1 MTEASHGVVRHN
13 TGPRGRRCWFSY
25 KDQRAA
31 AAHRRPALHPC
42 GLSISKHEP
51 CPATDPFIS
60 LLSPRYRKCWETHSA
75 TTQTYR
81 TRITPLLFRAKAT
94 HVGKS
99 QVWGSGLLKEQA
111 KAAAHA
117 AAAHFSAARHEH
129 STNSMG
135 APYLLKDLC
144 LAGTIY

>member
-13 TGPRGRRCWFSY
+13 TGPRGRRRWFSC
-25 KDQRAA
+25 KDT
-31 AAHRRPALHPC
+31 LHPY
-42 GLSISKHEP
+42 GLSISKHDP
-51 CPATDPFIS
+51 CPAADPFIS

-81 TRITPLLFRAKAT
+81 TRITPLLFRGKAT
-94 HVGKS
+94 HMGNS
-99 QVWGSGLLKEQA
+99 QVWGSELLKEQA
-111 KAAAHA
+111 KAPAHA
-117 AAAHFSAARHEH
+117 AAAHFSAAPHEH

-135 APYLLKDLC
+135 GPYLLEDSC